1 MSNEDRRTSASGLAR
16 AFREAFGREP
26 EGVWSAPGRVNLI
39 GEHTDYNHGLC
50 LPMAIPRRT
59 HLAARRRDDRVV
71 RLISRQ
77 VPGERAVA
85 LDGLLE
91 GDRGGWAAYA
101 VGVLWAL
108 EQSGHR
114 VGGLDVLVDGRVP
127 LGSGLSSS
135 AALECAVAVA
145 AVDAFG
151 LDGFD
156 GDEGRRALARVCVH
170 AENEVAGAPTGG
182 MDQTASLLARPD
194 TALLLDFDGDTP
206 PRHVPFDLGA
216 HELAVLVMNTR
227 AQHSLDDGRYGHRRE
242 ECAAAVAELGVGS
255 LRDVR
260 PAELDEALALLSDDL
275 LRRRVR
281 HVVTE
286 VDRVVD
292 TVEAL
297 QADDFAALSSLFE
310 ASHAS
315 MRDDFE
321 ISCPELDTAV
331 ETARAAGALAA
342 RMTGG
347 GFGGSAIA
355 VVPASRVDA
364 ISRAVAD
371 SFSDRR
377 FREPECFPV
386 TADGPAVRE
395 L

>member
-1 MSNEDRRTSASGLAR
+1 MTNEVGRTDTNGLVR
-16 AFREAFGREP
+16 AFRDAFGREP

-59 HLAARRRDDRVV
+59 HVIASAREDRVV
-71 RLISRQ
+71 RLVSRQ
-77 VPGERAVA
+77 LPGERTVA
-85 LDGLLE
+85 LDRLLD

-108 EQSGHR
+108 EQAGHR

-127 LGSGLSSS
+127 LGAGLSSS
-135 AALECAVAVA
+135 AALECAVALA
-145 AVDAFG
+145 AVDLFA
-151 LDGFD
+151 LRGFD
-156 GDEGRRALARVCVH
+156 GDEGRRALARVCVR

-194 TALLLDFDGDTP
+194 TVLLLDFDGDHA
-206 PRHVPFDLGA
+206 PRHVPFDLDA
-216 HELAVLVMNTR
+216 HDLSVLVLNTR
-227 AQHSLDDGRYGHRRE
+227 AQHSLDDGRYGNRRE
-242 ECAAAVAELGVGS
+242 ECARAVDELGVAS
-255 LRDVR
+255 LRDVG
-260 PAELDEALALLSDDL
+260 PAQLDEALRRLSDDL

-286 VDRVVD
+286 VDRVTR

-297 QADDFAALSSLFE
+297 QLDDLAALSGLFE
-310 ASHAS
+310 ESHAS
-315 MRDDFE
+315 LRDDFE
-321 ISCPELDTAV
+321 VSCAELDLAV

-355 VVPASRVDA
+355 VIRTVDTDV
-364 ISRAVAD
+364 ISAAVEQAFAD
-371 SFSDRR
+371 RG

-386 TADGPAVRE
+386 TATGAASRE
-395 L
+395 R